1 MNKNIIGVV
10 VALFVIASCSSSD
23 EVDMSADDTVI
34 VDDTVMVDDSVEDVT
49 DDSGDDEVVEFA
61 ITVGK
66 DSGRE
71 STLTVQA
78 GTEVRL
84 ILVNPNEDDEFHL
97 HGYDLGGAMTP
108 AGEEAIIQF
117 TASEV
122 GEFEVESHM
131 TGDVLMVL
139 IVE

>member
-1 MNKNIIGVV
+1 MKKNLIGVIA
-10 VALFVIASCSSSD
+10 ALFIVASCSSSD
-23 EVDMSADDTVI
+23 EVDTASDETI
-34 VDDTVMVDDSVEDVT
+34 VVDDSIEDVS
-49 DDSGDDEVVEFA
+49 DEAADDEVVEFA

-71 STLTVQA
+71 SVLTVPA

-84 ILVNPNEDDEFHL
+84 VLMNPNEDDEFHL

-117 TASEV
+117 VASDV

-131 TGDVLMVL
+131 TGEVLMVL
-139 IVE
+139 VVE

>member
-10 VALFVIASCSSSD
+10 AALFIVASCSSSE
-23 EVDMSADDTVI
+23 EVGVSSDDTV
-34 VDDTVMVDDSVEDVT
+34 VVDDSVESVT
-49 DDSGDDEVVEFA
+49 DESGDDEIVEFA

-84 ILVNPNEDDEFHL
+84 VLTNPNEDDEFHL

>member
-1 MNKNIIGVV
+1 MNAKIIGVV
-10 VALFVIASCSSSD
+10 AALFIVTSCSSSD
-23 EVDMSADDTVI
+23 EMDMSSADTV
-34 VDDTVMVDDSVEDVT
+34 VVDDSVEDVMDEAT
-49 DDSGDDEVVEFA
+49 DDEVAEFA

-71 STLTVQA
+71 STLTVPV

-84 ILVNPNEDDEFHL
+84 VLVNPNEDDEFHL

-122 GEFEVESHM
+122 GEFEVESHV

>member
-1 MNKNIIGVV
+1 MKKNLIGVIA
-10 VALFVIASCSSSD
+10 ALFIVASCSSSD
-23 EVDMSADDTVI
+23 EVDTTSDETI
-34 VDDTVMVDDSVEDVT
+34 VVDDSIEDVS
-49 DDSGDDEVVEFA
+49 DEAADDEVVEFA

-71 STLTVQA
+71 SVLTVPA

-84 ILVNPNEDDEFHL
+84 VLMNPNEDDEFHL

-117 TASEV
+117 VASDV

-131 TGDVLMVL
+131 TGEVLMVL
-139 IVE
+139 VVE

>member
-10 VALFVIASCSSSD
+10 AALFIVAACSSSD
-23 EVDMSADDTVI
+23 EVDVSSDDTV
-34 VDDTVMVDDSVEDVT
+34 VVDDSVETVT
-49 DDSGDDEVVEFA
+49 DESGDDEVVEFA

-84 ILVNPNEDDEFHL
+84 VLTNPNEDDEFHL

-108 AGEEAIIQF
+108 AGEAAIIQF

>member
-1 MNKNIIGVV
+1 MNAKIIGVV
-10 VALFVIASCSSSD
+10 AALFIVTSCSSS
-23 EVDMSADDTVI
+23 EEMDMSSDDTV
-34 VDDTVMVDDSVEDVT
+34 VVDDSVEDVMDEAT
-49 DDSGDDEVVEFA
+49 DDEVAEFA

-71 STLTVQA
+71 STLTVPV

-84 ILVNPNEDDEFHL
+84 VLVNPDEDDEFHL

-122 GEFEVESHM
+122 GEFEVESHV

>member
-1 MNKNIIGVV
+1 MKKNLIGTVA
-10 VALFVIASCSSSD
+10 ALFIVASCSSSD
-23 EVDMSADDTVI
+23 EVDTASDDTI
-34 VDDTVMVDDSVEDVT
+34 VVDDSVEDVS
-49 DDSGDDEVVEFA
+49 DEAGNDEVVEFS

-71 STLTVQA
+71 SVLTVPA

-84 ILVNPNEDDEFHL
+84 VLMNPNEADEFHL

-117 TASEV
+117 VATDA

-131 TGDVLMVL
+131 TGEVLMVL
-139 IVE
+139 VVE

>member
-10 VALFVIASCSSSD
+10 AALFIVVSCSSSD
-23 EVDMSADDTVI
+23 EVEVSSDDTV
-34 VDDTVMVDDSVEDVT
+34 VVDDSVETVT
-49 DDSGDDEVVEFA
+49 DESGDDEVVEFA

-84 ILVNPNEDDEFHL
+84 VLTNPNEDDEFHL

-108 AGEEAIIQF
+108 AGEAAIIQF

>member
-10 VALFVIASCSSSD
+10 AALFIVASCSSTE
-23 EVDMSADDTVI
+23 EVEMSSDDTI
-34 VDDTVMVDDSVEDVT
+34 VVDDSVEEVM
-49 DDSGDDEVVEFA
+49 DDSFEDEVVEFA

-71 STLTVQA
+71 SVLTVPV

-84 ILVNPNEDDEFHL
+84 MLMNPNEDDEFHL

-117 TASEV
+117 VASDA

-139 IVE
+139 VVE

>member
-1 MNKNIIGVV
+1 MKTKILPLAVS
-10 VALFVIASCSSSD
+10 LFLVASCSSSD
-23 EVDMSADDTVI
+23 DVGSTVEDTI
-34 VDDTVMVDDSVEDVT
+34 VVDDSVEGVT
-49 DDSGDDEVVEFA
+49 DESTDSAVAEFVV
-61 ITVGK
+61 TVGENAGA
-66 DSGRE
+66 D
-71 STLTVQA
+71 TVFTVAA

-84 ILVNPNEDDEFHL
+84 VLVNPDEDDEFHL

-117 TASEV
+117 TASDT

-139 IVE
+139 VVE

>member
-10 VALFVIASCSSSD
+10 AAFFIVASCSSSE
-23 EVDMSADDTVI
+23 EVDVSSDDTV
-34 VDDTVMVDDSVEDVT
+34 VVDDSVESVMDE
-49 DDSGDDEVVEFA
+49 SGDDEVVEFA

-84 ILVNPNEDDEFHL
+84 VLMNPNEDDEFHL

-108 AGEEAIIQF
+108 AGEEAIMQF